1 MLHAI
6 SEVIY
11 CIYPVQKDLP
21 VSVSQPTVSIA
32 AKLRAGNLRKHLN
45 NNENLYCLNLEAFL
59 STFQRLG
66 TQIW

>member
-21 VSVSQPTVSIA
+21 VSVSHPKVSIV
-32 AKLRAGNLRKHLN
+32 AKLRADDLRKNLN
-45 NNENLYCLNLEAFL
+45 NNENLFCSNLSAFL